1 MAAIITDQL
10 RILNAKNFV
19 DSVQDSSNSYY
30 AWIGLPDAPEFQS
43 DWNSTPPAPKDS
55 LDDSNYYWDTMIA
68 LKKINS
74 GDVSQV
80 VRKISWQSGT
90 TYDMWRNDID
100 RDNPSQPSGS
110 FDIYDSNFYIMN
122 SEYGLYLSVN
132 NANPE
137 NSFRGTSLDEPNFTD
152 LEPRE
157 PK

>member
-43 DWNSTPPAPKDS
+43 DWNTAPPAPKDS

-68 LKKINS
+68 LKKING

-100 RDNPSQPSGS
+100 RDNPSQPSGA
-110 FDIYDSNFYIMN
+110 FDIYDSNFYVMN
-122 SEYGLYLSVN
+122 SEFKVYICLFN

-137 NSFRGTSLDEPNFTD
+137 NSLEVVLLLMSLT
-152 LEPRE
+152 LLT
-157 PK
+157 

>member
-1 MAAIITDQL
+1 
-10 RILNAKNFV
+10 
-19 DSVQDSSNSYY
+19 
-30 AWIGLPDAPEFQS
+30 
-43 DWNSTPPAPKDS
+43 
-55 LDDSNYYWDTMIA
+55 MIA

-80 VRKISWQSGT
+80 VRKISRQSGT

-122 SEYGLYLSVN
+122 SEYKVYICLFN

-137 NSFRGTSLDEPNFTD
+137 NSFRGGLLLTNLIS
-152 LEPRE
+152 RI
-157 PK
+157 

>member
-30 AWIGLPDAPEFQS
+30 AWIGLPDAPVFQS
-43 DWNSTPPAPKDS
+43 DWNSSPPAPKDS

-100 RDNPSQPSGS
+100 RDNPSQPSGA
-110 FDIYDSNFYIMN
+110 FDITSFFSARLDS
-122 SEYGLYLSVN
+122 E
-132 NANPE
+132 
-137 NSFRGTSLDEPNFTD
+137 
-152 LEPRE
+152 
-157 PK
+157 